1 MFYITESC
9 RKHFL
14 VELTVFCYTKG
25 FLEAFFIFLKQRF
38 FKSFIKWGSSSFVF
52 NKYTFLGSSFV
63 NKSSCEQIEKRVFKK
78 KLHLVFSEFDFLVYI
93 KSSPE
98 LNPIFPA
105 WRLHV
110 SIFFYR

>member
-105 WRLHV
+105 
-110 SIFFYR
+110 